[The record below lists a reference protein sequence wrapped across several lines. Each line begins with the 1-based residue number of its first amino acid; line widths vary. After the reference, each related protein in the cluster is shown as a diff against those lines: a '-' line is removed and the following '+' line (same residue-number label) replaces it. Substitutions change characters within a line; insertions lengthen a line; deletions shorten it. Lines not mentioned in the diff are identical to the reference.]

1 MIKFINGGFYV
12 FDNKSKF
19 GTLVKEE
26 RMEVAV
32 TPEHSQAIQIGRT
45 VVILEVR
52 READLKEKQLKS
64 TKNAA
69 EKIDF
74 KFVDSKKSIDRR

>member
-1 MIKFINGGFYV
+1 
-12 FDNKSKF
+12 
-19 GTLVKEE
+19 
-26 RMEVAV
+26 MEVAV

-52 READLKEKQLKS
+52 READLKEKQQRS